1 MRKSLLSLLPLFL
14 CSCIVQNQL
23 ILDPLEEGESLMIR
37 DEQAIAAFETI
48 MAGVADP
55 GNTYNLPESTR
66 EFFNSADVIS
76 TFQNTQPVLGVCRN
90 GDKEY
95 YYHIE
100 RNVDGT
106 LITDLDEGV
115 TDYIIS
121 PEKYKEI
128 QDFMAQHTP
137 EPEDAPE
144 TETPEQESPEGE
156 TDEEE

>member
-1 MRKSLLSLLPLFL
+1 MNKSLLFSLLPLTF
-14 CSCIVQNQL
+14 CSCVTQNQL
-23 ILDPLEEGESLMIR
+23 IIDPLEDGESLMIR
-37 DEQAIAAFETI
+37 DDQAIAAFESI

-55 GNTYNLPESTR
+55 TNTYKLPESTR

-76 TFQNTQPVLGVCRN
+76 TFQNTQPVLGICRN

-100 RNVDGT
+100 RNVDGS

-115 TDYIIS
+115 TDYIIT

-128 QDFMAQHTP
+128 QEFMSSHTP
-137 EPEDAPE
+137 AKDEAPDAE
-144 TETPEQESPEGE
+144 EGGHI
-156 TDEEE
+156 EEETTDMEE

>member
-1 MRKSLLSLLPLFL
+1 MNKHLFFLLPLVC
-14 CSCIVQNQL
+14 CSCMVQNQL
-23 ILDPLEEGESLMIR
+23 IIDPLEDGESLMIR
-37 DEQAIAAFETI
+37 DEAAIAAFENI

-55 GNTYNLPESTR
+55 TNTYKLPDSTR

-76 TFQNTQPVLGVCRN
+76 TFQNTQPVLGICRN

-128 QDFMAQHTP
+128 QDFMTLHTP
-137 EPEDAPE
+137 EPEEAPE

>member
-1 MRKSLLSLLPLFL
+1 MNKHLFLLLPLVC
-14 CSCIVQNQL
+14 CSCMVQNQL
-23 ILDPLEEGESLMIR
+23 IIDPLEEGESLMIR
-37 DEQAIAAFETI
+37 DDQAIAVFENI

-55 GNTYNLPESTR
+55 TNTYKLPESTR

-76 TFQNTQPVLGVCRN
+76 TFQNTQPVLGICRN

-128 QDFMAQHTP
+128 QDFMALHTP
-137 EPEDAPE
+137 AQEEFPEE
-144 TETPEQESPEGE
+144 ETPQEGTPEGE

>member
-1 MRKSLLSLLPLFL
+1 MNKSLFFLLPLL
-14 CSCIVQNQL
+14 CCSCVVQNQL
-23 ILDPLEEGESLMIR
+23 ILDPLAEGESLMIR
-37 DEQAIAAFETI
+37 DEAAIATFETI

-55 GNTYNLPESTR
+55 TNTYKLPESTR

-76 TFQNTQPVLGVCRN
+76 TFQDTQPVLGICRN

-106 LITDLDEGV
+106 LITDLDDGV
-115 TDYIIS
+115 TDYIIT

-128 QDFMAQHTP
+128 QDFMALHTP
-137 EPEDAPE
+137 PR
-144 TETPEQESPEGE
+144 
-156 TDEEE
+156 DEEEESDEQKEEPDEEE